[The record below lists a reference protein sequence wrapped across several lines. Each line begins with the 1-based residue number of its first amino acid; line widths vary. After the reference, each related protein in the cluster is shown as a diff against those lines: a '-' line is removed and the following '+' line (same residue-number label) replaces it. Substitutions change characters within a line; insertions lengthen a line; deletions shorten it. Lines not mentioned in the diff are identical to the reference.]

1 MNFLKTSKKNYSLLF
16 ILLHTIFYLKKMQR
30 IKIDL
35 PDKFIFSTEISVR
48 VSDVNFAGHL
58 GNDSIL
64 SLVHEARIRFLKNWG
79 FSEVD
84 TAGAGIIMFD
94 AAIQY
99 KSQGYHGDILVFDI
113 SVENFIRN
121 GCDFI
126 FRITNKAN
134 GKVIA
139 HAKTGIAFFDYGQNK
154 MVPVPEKFKELIE
167 NLQLK

>member
-1 MNFLKTSKKNYSLLF
+1 
-16 ILLHTIFYLKKMQR
+16 MQR

-35 PDKFIFSTEISVR
+35 PQKFIYFTEISVR
-48 VSDVNFAGHL
+48 VYDVNFAGHL
-58 GNDSIL
+58 SNDSIL
-64 SLVHEARIRFLKNWG
+64 SMVHEARIRFLKNWG
-79 FSEVD
+79 YSEVD

-99 KSQGYHGDILVFDI
+99 KSQGYHGDILVFDVSI
-113 SVENFIRN
+113 NNFIRN

-134 GKVIA
+134 GKEIA
-139 HAKTGIAFFDYGQNK
+139 RARTGIAFFDYEQNK

-167 NLQLK
+167 ELLLK